1 MIASN
6 LSPGKKKLTE
16 LKQAVVVI
24 TGATGGFGVEFA
36 KQLYQA
42 GSRLILSDLSQELL
56 SNTAASVEQSVESN
70 SQKNSNKCGE
80 ILGCVAADLSDRQG
94 REHLYQQFKALAIP
108 IDILINNAGIGIF
121 GRMDEVPVEHW
132 EKLMQVNLIAPMA
145 LSALFVTDMIAQK
158 KGHIVNI
165 SSLAGWFSSAGMAHY
180 SASKF
185 GLRGFSE
192 GLANEVRE
200 YNVKVTAV
208 YPFFSRTPILNSPR
222 YGTLA
227 EQTNDFADK
236 SVSNPADVVRVTI
249 KAIKSDRAAVFPDPV
264 AKQVYVLKRLFPRL
278 FDWLV
283 SKMN

>member
-1 MIASN
+1 MT
-6 LSPGKKKLTE
+6 KLNR
-16 LKQAVVVI
+16 AVVVI

-42 GSRLILSDLSQELL
+42 GSRLILSDLSQDSL
-56 SNTAASVEQSVESN
+56 SQTVTLVKQSVEPNFST
-70 SQKNSNKCGE
+70 NSNKCGE
-80 ILGCVAADLSDRQG
+80 IISCIETDLSDRQG
-94 REHLYQQFKALAIP
+94 RELLYEQIKALNLP
-108 IDILINNAGIGIF
+108 VDILINNAGIGIF

-145 LSALFVTDMIAQK
+145 LSALFVKDMINRQQ
-158 KGHIVNI
+158 GHIVNI

-192 GLANEVRE
+192 GLANEVKE

-227 EQTNDFADK
+227 KQTNDFADK
-236 SVSNPADVVRVTI
+236 SVSDPADVVRETI
-249 KAIKSDRAAVFPDPV
+249 KAIKSDRPAVFPDPV
-264 AKQVYVLKRLFPRL
+264 AKQVYILKRLFPRL

-283 SKMN
+283 RKVS